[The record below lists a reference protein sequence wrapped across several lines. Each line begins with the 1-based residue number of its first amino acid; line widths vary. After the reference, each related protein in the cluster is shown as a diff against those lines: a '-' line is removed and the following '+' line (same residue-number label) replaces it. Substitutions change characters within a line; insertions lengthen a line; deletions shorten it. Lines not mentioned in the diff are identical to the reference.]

1 MTDRF
6 HFNPE
11 TGRTGKCSAQVQCRF
26 GQSEEQHGSSRQEA
40 RANYERTME
49 GELFANT
56 ASKKVNLVR
65 DEAAENELLELDRLN
80 VKALEL
86 SNAEL
91 EEAESKFKA
100 LSGEDDPEATEN
112 AFQEFRRAAL
122 RNGTLVREKYLLN
135 AKKAELGLAEPEE
148 FPKPWSDYPYKF
160 DPKIYYP
167 TRWGKMEFHHG
178 LPEDLKG
185 LLAKELSAF
194 SDYTFAEAYE
204 KVNGF
209 PNYEETELAAG
220 RTPLDRDSYIV
231 SLFQEGARNQT
242 RDRVFV
248 DIETTGFDPR
258 LAEVIEVGIV
268 RISPDGEVKARYD
281 ERFDLESSEFRDA
294 HGVGPTEIHKITGA
308 DLAGKPKFSNPE
320 VQKAVGNLLNDPE
333 VIVGAHNDS
342 FEKKFFN
349 LHLEGFWESHAHA
362 TEAQRES
369 NRAMQD
375 TMLISTF
382 LEHSTDNN
390 RLQGF
395 AEGNGVPYENA
406 HSALADAEMTAAAY
420 VNFRKKLMALPL
432 GQRPLKE

>member
-11 TGRTGKCSAQVQCRF
+11 TGRTGKCSAQLQCRF
-26 GQSEEQHGSSRQEA
+26 GQSEKQHGSSRQEA
-40 RANYERTME
+40 RANYEQTME
-49 GELFANT
+49 GELFSNT
-56 ASKKVNLVR
+56 ASKKVSLVR
-65 DEAAENELLELDRLN
+65 DETLENELLELDRLN
-80 VKALEL
+80 MEALEL

-91 EEAESKFKA
+91 AEAESKFKA
-100 LSGEDDPEATEN
+100 LSGEDDPEATEK
-112 AFQEFRRAAL
+112 AFQEFRKAAL
-122 RNGTLVREKYLLN
+122 RNGTLFREKYLLN
-135 AKKAELGLAEPEE
+135 TKKAELGLAEPEE

-194 SDYTFAEAYE
+194 SDYSFSEAYE

-209 PNYEETELAAG
+209 PNYEEAELAAG

-242 RDRVFV
+242 LDRVFV

-258 LAEVIEVGIV
+258 LSEIIEVGIV
-268 RISPDGEVKARYD
+268 RISPDGEIKARYD
-281 ERFDLESSEFRDA
+281 ERFDLESAEFRDT
-294 HGVGPTEIHKITGA
+294 HGVGPTEIHKISA
-308 DLAGKPKFSNPE
+308 QDIAGKPKFSDPGIQRTIGE
-320 VQKAVGNLLNDPE
+320 LLNDPE

-349 LHLEGFWESHAHA
+349 LHLNGFWESHAHG
-362 TEAQRES
+362 TETQRES
-369 NRAMQD
+369 NRSMQD

-406 HSALADAEMTAAAY
+406 HSALADAEMTALAY
-420 VNFRKKLMALPL
+420 VNFRKKLLSLPL
-432 GQRPLKE
+432 GQRPTS

>member
-1 MTDRF
+1 MKY
-6 HFNPE
+6 HVNE
-11 TGRTGKCSAQVQCRF
+11 TGEIKRCVAEVKECRF
-26 GQSEEQHGSSRQEA
+26 GEFMGEHYSTKREAQAAYSARVEALLEQEEINQRTLEASEE
-40 RANYERTME
+40 
-49 GELFANT
+49 
-56 ASKKVNLVR
+56 
-65 DEAAENELLELDRLN
+65 
-80 VKALEL
+80 ALR
-86 SNAEL
+86 
-91 EEAESKFKA
+91 EAEAKFKN
-100 LSGEDDPEATEN
+100 LSSNGEDKAIAEA
-112 AFQEFRRAAL
+112 FSDFRKEAL
-122 RNGTLVREKYLLN
+122 RNGTLIREKYLLN
-135 AKKAELGLAEPEE
+135 AKKAAMGLAEPEE

-160 DPKIYYP
+160 DPNIYYP

-194 SDYTFAEAYE
+194 SDYSFSESYE

-209 PNYEETELAAG
+209 PNYEEAELAAG

-258 LAEVIEVGIV
+258 LSEIIEVGIV
-268 RISPDGEVKARYD
+268 RISPDGEIKSRYD
-281 ERFDLESSEFRDA
+281 ERFDLESPEFRDT
-294 HGVGPTEIHKITGA
+294 HGVGPTEIHKISPE
-308 DLAGKPKFSNPE
+308 DIAGKPKFSDPK
-320 VQKAVGNLLNDPE
+320 VQRAIGELLNDPE
-333 VIVGAHNDS
+333 IVVGAHNDS

-349 LHLEGFWESHAHA
+349 LHLEGFWESHAHG
-362 TEAQRES
+362 TEVQREN
-369 NRAMQD
+369 NRSMQD

-406 HSALADAEMTAAAY
+406 HSALADAEMTALAY

-432 GQRPLKE
+432 GQRPFKPKDA